1 MDMEKQPK
9 KRIMTEETKA
19 MLKQKRKEK
28 TVKLKEL
35 EKKIEIQNS
44 VPQEI
49 PKEPFQRAPGPEFSK
64 PAPSH
69 SNFDAYNYNH
79 ELKIR
84 LSNLENLMMQSKN
97 DIFEIKTRKE
107 IKDRLKA
114 KKAEIQEEKEKTI
127 DKEEV
132 KKVKYEMNRVNHEIQ
147 GLEYSNLFY

>member
-1 MDMEKQPK
+1 MEKQPK

-28 TVKLKEL
+28 SVKIKEL
-35 EKKIEIQNS
+35 EKKIE
-44 VPQEI
+44 EI
-49 PKEPFQRAPGPEFSK
+49 PKQELPKQEVKREYSRRSQNNVYSGPDI
-64 PAPSH
+64 
-69 SNFDAYNYNH
+69 NT
-79 ELKIR
+79 R

-114 KKAEIQEEKEKTI
+114 KKAEVQEEKEKTI
-127 DKEEV
+127 DREEV
-132 KKVKYEMNRVNHEIQ
+132 KKVNDEIKRVNHEIV